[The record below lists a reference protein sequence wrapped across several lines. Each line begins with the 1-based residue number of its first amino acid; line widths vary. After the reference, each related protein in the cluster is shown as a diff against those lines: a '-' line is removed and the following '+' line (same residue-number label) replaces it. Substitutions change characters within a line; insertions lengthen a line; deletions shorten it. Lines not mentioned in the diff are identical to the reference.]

1 MNFVFCDKCK
11 PEMEIITDVLY
22 SEKIPYKINRF
33 LVKDFIFDDNDND
46 TEIEEDNENNEDDE
60 DSGIVIIEEKYDI
73 ICFTDLDHFDFIK
86 YLANEKIKK
95 QIYLERNY
103 LLPAYV
109 KGKKKRVLRVFKKT
123 ITNTN
128 KRNRSKQK

>member
-33 LVKDFIFDDNDND
+33 LVKDFIFDDNDK
-46 TEIEEDNENNEDDE
+46 EIEEDNEDDE

-73 ICFTDLDHFDFIK
+73 ICFTDLEHFDFIK

-95 QIYLERNY
+95 QIDLERNY
-103 LLPAYV
+103 LLPAYDN
-109 KGKKKRVLRVFKKT
+109 GEKKRVLRVFKKT
-123 ITNTN
+123 IANTN